1 MTTWVVQEN
10 LAGEQ
15 AYDEFVGAIKEVA
28 PLQIVKVV
36 PFSHDLI
43 PEVEGTKNIAFGS
56 LTLERIARERGWT
69 PGTFTNNSHNFERWA
84 EGYEGFLLNED
95 AEMHPFGKVPDF
107 TGRRFI
113 RPLDDSKVFA
123 GTVIDGADFKTWKE
137 SVISIQDEFST
148 LTGDTEILIAPVQE
162 EIECEFRFFVID
174 KQIVTGSQYREF
186 GYTRKRIVNIDQENG
201 DSRANRAL
209 AFARQMVARWCPA
222 KHFVID
228 VCMVGMMGTL
238 KVVEINSLTSS
249 GFYDCDTRA
258 IVMALHEWMQRK
270 GM

>member
-28 PLQIVKVV
+28 PIQIVKVV
-36 PFSHDLI
+36 PFAHDLI
-43 PEVEGTKNIAFGS
+43 PEIEGTKNIAFVS
-56 LTLERIARERGWT
+56 LTLENIARGRGWM

-95 AEMHPFGKVPDF
+95 AEVFPFGEIPPF
-107 TGRRFI
+107 TGQRFI

-123 GTVIDGADFKTWKE
+123 GMVIDGEDFEEWKKK
-137 SVISIQDEFST
+137 VIDIQDDFST
-148 LTGDTEILIAPVQE
+148 LTSSTEVLIAPIQ

-174 KQIVTGSQYREF
+174 KQVVTGSQYREM
-186 GYTRKRIVNIDQENG
+186 GYTRKRRVNMDGKNE
-201 DSRANRAL
+201 DSRMNRAL
-209 AFARQMVARWCPA
+209 DFARQMVARWCPA

-228 VCMVGMMGTL
+228 VCMVGMMGNL
-238 KVVEINSLTSS
+238 KVVEINSLTSA

-258 IVMALHEWMQRK
+258 IVMALHEWMKRK